1 MYKVWFI
8 LGHSNRVSG
17 MSVFKITL
25 SFFLFKYLNTRVP
38 VQKPPPFVFAAPFL
52 SPFPFH
58 FCETKTRTCHL
69 NLYFSWLKS
78 DIHLFSEESSVT
90 HAVPCLC
97 MTVFW
102 HPGSP
107 QNSVPLCCSTNR
119 HFIVRDPVKVEKKA
133 KWHQQFKIWIFL
145 CFNLNKFT
153 LFDMLNDWQAQVS
166 FVRCPVSYTHLTL
179 PTICSV

>member
-1 MYKVWFI
+1 MYNVWFI
-8 LGHSNRVSG
+8 LNHSNRGSG
-17 MSVFKITL
+17 MYIFKITL
-25 SFFLFKYLNTRVP
+25 SFFLFKYLYTCVLAETS
-38 VQKPPPFVFAAPFL
+38 PFVFAAPFL
-52 SPFPFH
+52 TPFPFH

-78 DIHLFSEESSVT
+78 DIHLFSAESNVT

-119 HFIVRDPVKVEKKA
+119 HFIVRDPIKVEKKA
-133 KWHQQFKIWIFL
+133 KWHQQFKIWIF
-145 CFNLNKFT
+145 F
-153 LFDMLNDWQAQVS
+153 ML
-166 FVRCPVSYTHLTL
+166 
-179 PTICSV
+179 